1 MLTLIQ
7 ATKPLKAKPSETQLS
22 LGMTNNNNNN
32 DNNSHDNNN
41 DNNNHN
47 LSAVFAAAVG
57 RKSGESDGV
66 SESDGRRERQLDG
79 DEAEKSADEDRVEG
93 ETGRGRRRRGRMRRG
108 NCGILDGS
116 LPVVVVVTAAA
127 AAAATAAAIDSGK
140 IGLAEK
146 RGLSAS
152 RTQESQSFDAEDPE
166 ADAGG

>member
-1 MLTLIQ
+1 MYDGVIN
-7 ATKPLKAKPSETQLS
+7 KNDNKE
-22 LGMTNNNNNN
+22 NNNHNN
-32 DNNSHDNNN
+32 NNN

-108 NCGILDGS
+108 NCGILDGRLS
-116 LPVVVVVTAAA
+116 VVVV
-127 AAAATAAAIDSGK
+127 AAAATAAAAAIDSGK